1 LNALSEIIEL
11 IASKR
16 VRHIINSLAKGP
28 KTLTELS
35 SELSISK
42 PALLKHSNQMQALGI
57 ITSERIKTSG
67 GRENRYVLNPFSF
80 HFVANEGIA
89 FSVVS
94 FGTID
99 FEFPLLCQ
107 MPEERRGKIRE
118 AMQKML
124 LAKPRQSILL
134 AGEEFLL
141 LSDSWSDAECNS
153 ITAAVAPAKCL
164 FWRYSDM
171 NDGDSFTSRIKD
183 QSIVLYSK
191 DEKVFRNLKKYKNL
205 EVKK

>member
-1 LNALSEIIEL
+1 M
-11 IASKR
+11 
-16 VRHIINSLAKGP
+16 
-28 KTLTELS
+28 
-35 SELSISK
+35 SISK
-42 PALLKHSNQMQALGI
+42 PALLKYTKEMQAHAI
-57 ITSERIKTSG
+57 ITAERVKSEG
-67 GRENRYVLNPFSF
+67 GMEARYHLNPFSF
-80 HFVANEGIA
+80 HFVAKEGFA
-89 FSVVS
+89 FSILS
-94 FGTID
+94 KGELD

-107 MPEERRGKIRE
+107 MPEERRGKMKE

-153 ITAAVAPAKCL
+153 ITVAVAPEKCL

-183 QSIVLYSK
+183 QSLVLYSK
-191 DEKVFRNLKKYKNL
+191 NDGVFRMLKKYKNL
-205 EVKK
+205 DVKK